1 MEQKKEEEKTLIVS
15 SDYYSSSYIVNK
27 VYLVTI
33 KRYTTEHSLMIVDT
47 TRADEHITIP
57 LLSAIYRNL
66 SRPDTDSLMITSFS
80 QKLNRMDLV
89 EIDTFNLLENNNLQL
104 KIPISYEN
112 EEKKKKE
119 NLHPDQSRRNP
130 SITEES
136 EFDPS
141 TGKPA
146 FKENPIYEPLHVKY
160 CKDCKYFA
168 NESKVCVQ
176 NMKKVDDFS
185 VKCKKFI
192 YNDLSA
198 SNNTERR

>member
-33 KRYTTEHSLMIVDT
+33 KRYTMEHSLMIVDT

-89 EIDTFNLLENNNLQL
+89 EIDTFNLLENNKLQL
-104 KIPISYEN
+104 KIPIRYED

-119 NLHPDQSRRNP
+119 NLHSGQSRRNSPVRKLENYCDSCKHLGNHDYCGDCICDFDIPNSKP
-130 SITEES
+130 SM
-136 EFDPS
+136 
-141 TGKPA
+141 
-146 FKENPIYEPLHVKY
+146 YE
-160 CKDCKYFA
+160 
-168 NESKVCVQ
+168 
-176 NMKKVDDFS
+176 M
-185 VKCKKFI
+185 
-192 YNDLSA
+192 SA

>member
-1 MEQKKEEEKTLIVS
+1 MEHKKEEEKTLIVS

-89 EIDTFNLLENNNLQL
+89 EIDTFNLLENNKLQL

-119 NLHPDQSRRNP
+119 NLHSDQSRRNP
-130 SITEES
+130 SITGES

-141 TGKPA
+141 TCKPV
-146 FKENPIYEPLHVKY
+146 FKENPLHEPLMKRY
-160 CKDCKYFA
+160 CQHCICFPTC
-168 NESKVCVQ
+168 N
-176 NMKKVDDFS
+176 KKPFDKICD
-185 VKCKKFI
+185 KFEFNPR
-192 YNDLSA
+192 YYEVST

>member
-1 MEQKKEEEKTLIVS
+1 MEQKKEEKTLIVS

-89 EIDTFNLLENNNLQL
+89 EIDTFNLLENNKLQL
-104 KIPISYEN
+104 KIPISYED

-119 NLHPDQSRRNP
+119 NLHPDQSRRNE
-130 SITEES
+130 IVKE
-136 EFDPS
+136 DPLYQS
-141 TGKPA
+141 LVVKPVFGSDA
-146 FKENPIYEPLHVKY
+146 TKDICVWCGRLKSDGHCVYEKSV
-160 CKDCKYFA
+160 
-168 NESKVCVQ
+168 
-176 NMKKVDDFS
+176 KVDGCSYFRGKNE
-185 VKCKKFI
+185 V
-192 YNDLSA
+192 SA
-198 SNNTERR
+198 SNNTERRQ